1 MTSLNNALD
10 AKAAFIDRKHLF
22 TLYRELALGDTKE
35 WLVHGLLGHG
45 EASAFYGKPGDGKS
59 VLVQDMCMHIAAGW
73 PWHDRPV
80 RRGAVVY
87 IALER
92 KKLVER
98 RALAFRERRGIPD
111 LPLAIVGGV
120 YDFRDPRTAARI
132 IDIARKV
139 EEETGEPVVLIVIDT
154 LSRALCGG
162 DENSPKDMGAIVNAS
177 GLLHQGTGAHI
188 LWVHHMPLDGG
199 ERMRGHGALL
209 GAMDTTVHIVKA
221 DRIRTATVVKA
232 NDSEEGAS
240 IAFTLESVTIG
251 VDSDGIETT
260 APIVVPA
267 DASTEKAS
275 TSPKQK
281 MSDRQRLAL
290 KALTDA
296 TLASGKLAPAAYQ
309 LPAGIQVVPGDD
321 WREELFR
328 RGILERAASNPR
340 TDFKR
345 IRESL
350 AARNLI
356 GVRNDDVWACSR
368 V

>member
-1 MTSLNNALD
+1 MIGPDANNALD
-10 AKAAFIDRKHLF
+10 AKAILADRKRLF
-22 TLYRELALGDTKE
+22 TLFRDLQLGDSKE
-35 WLVHGLLGHG
+35 WLVKGLLGHG

-59 VLVQDMCMHIAAGW
+59 VLVQDLCMHVAAGW

-92 KKLVER
+92 RKLVER
-98 RALAFRERRGIPD
+98 RALAFRQRHDISD

-120 YDFRDPRTAARI
+120 YDFRDPRTATRI
-132 IDIARKV
+132 IEIAHQV
-139 EEETGEPVVLIVIDT
+139 EEETAEQVVLICIDT

-162 DENSPKDMGAIVNAS
+162 DENSSKDMGAIVNAS
-177 GLLHQGTGAHI
+177 GLLHQGTGAHV

-199 ERMRGHGALL
+199 EHMRGHGALL
-209 GAMDTTVHIVKA
+209 GAMDTTVHVVKA
-221 DRIRTATVVKA
+221 DATRTATVVKA
-232 NDSEEGAS
+232 NDSEEGER
-240 IAFTLESVTIG
+240 ITFTLEGVTIG
-251 VDSDGIETT
+251 TDNDGTETT

-267 DASTEKAS
+267 EASTFK
-275 TSPKQK
+275 TTPTRK
-281 MSDRQRLAL
+281 MSDRHKLAL
-290 KALTDA
+290 TALTEA
-296 TLASGKLAPAAYQ
+296 ALSSGRPAPATYQ
-309 LPAGIQVVPGDD
+309 IPADILVVAADD
-321 WREELFR
+321 WRDELFL
-328 RGILERAASNPR
+328 RGILDRKAPNPR

-356 GVRNDDVWACSR
+356 GMRGDDVWA

>member
-1 MTSLNNALD
+1 MAGGWQEKCRPAVAREAGTKVFDMSQLAPRLAGRN
-10 AKAAFIDRKHLF
+10 LF
-22 TLYRELALGDTKE
+22 TLYRELVLGDTKE
-35 WLVHGLLGHG
+35 WLVRGLLGHG

-73 PWHDRPV
+73 PWHDRAV
-80 RRGAVVY
+80 KRGAVLYV
-87 IALER
+87 ALER

-98 RALAFRERRGIPD
+98 RALAFRERRGIAD

-132 IDIARKV
+132 VEIARKV

-177 GLLHQGTGAHI
+177 GLLHRGTGAHI
-188 LWVHHMPLDGG
+188 LWVHHMPLEG

-209 GAMDTTVHIVKA
+209 GAMDTTVHVVKA
-221 DRIRTATVVKA
+221 DRIRTASVVKA

-251 VDSDGIETT
+251 VDGDGLETT

-267 DASTEKAS
+267 DAPTEKTS
-275 TSPKQK
+275 TGPKLSRNQQTMFSILHDAK
-281 MSDRQRLAL
+281 RLTLEQWNEKTRGAGIGVKRKADLVDIRTAL
-290 KALTDA
+290 KAKGLVFETADHWMV
-296 TLASGKLAPAAYQ
+296 KQ
-309 LPAGIQVVPGDD
+309 
-321 WREELFR
+321 
-328 RGILERAASNPR
+328 
-340 TDFKR
+340 
-345 IRESL
+345 
-350 AARNLI
+350 
-356 GVRNDDVWACSR
+356 
-368 V
+368 

>member
-1 MTSLNNALD
+1 MMTPAMNNALD
-10 AKAAFIDRKHLF
+10 ANAILIDRKQLF
-22 TLYRELALGDTKE
+22 TLYRDLTLGVTKE
-35 WLVHGLLGHG
+35 WLVKGLLGHG

-59 VLVQDMCMHIAAGW
+59 VLVQDLCMHVAAGW

-92 KKLVER
+92 RKLVER
-98 RALAFRERRGIPD
+98 RALAFRQRHDIPD
-111 LPLAIVGGV
+111 LPFAIVGGV
-120 YDFRDPRTAARI
+120 YDLRDPRTAARI
-132 IDIARKV
+132 IEIVRQV
-139 EEETGEPVVLIVIDT
+139 EQETGETVVLVCIDT

-177 GLLHQGTGAHI
+177 SLLHQGTGSHI

-209 GAMDTTVHIVKA
+209 GAMDTTLHVVKA
-221 DRIRTATVVKA
+221 DAIRTATVIKA
-232 NDSEEGAS
+232 NDSEEGER
-240 IAFTLESVTIG
+240 IAFALEGVTIG
-251 VDSDGIETT
+251 TDSDGTETT

-267 DASTEKAS
+267 EAATARTSTHR
-275 TSPKQK
+275 K
-281 MSDRQRLAL
+281 MSDRHKLAL
-290 KALTDA
+290 SALTDA
-296 TLASGKLAPAAYQ
+296 TLNSGRPAPSGYQ
-309 LPAGIQVVPGDD
+309 LPADIQVVAADD

-328 RGILERAASNPR
+328 RGVLDRKAPNPR

-356 GVRNDDVWACSR
+356 GVRDENVWAG
-368 V
+368 

>member
-1 MTSLNNALD
+1 MMTPAMNNALD
-10 AKAAFIDRKHLF
+10 ANAILIDRKRLF
-22 TLYRELALGDTKE
+22 TLYRDLTLGETKE
-35 WLVHGLLGHG
+35 WLVKGLLGHG

-59 VLVQDMCMHIAAGW
+59 VLVQDLCMHVAAGW

-92 KKLVER
+92 RKLVER
-98 RALAFRERRGIPD
+98 RALAFRERRRIPD
-111 LPLAIVGGV
+111 VPFAIVGGV

-132 IDIARKV
+132 VEIARKV

-188 LWVHHMPLDGG
+188 LWVHHMPLEG

-209 GAMDTTVHIVKA
+209 GAMDTTVHVVKA

-240 IAFTLESVTIG
+240 VAFTLESVTIG
-251 VDSDGIETT
+251 VDSDGVETT
-260 APIVVPA
+260 APIVMPTEPSAVR
-267 DASTEKAS
+267 ASTEPRLSRNQQTMFSILHDAKHLTLEQWNEKTREAGIGVKRKADLVDIR
-275 TSPKQK
+275 T
-281 MSDRQRLAL
+281 AL
-290 KALTDA
+290 KAKGLVFETADHWM
-296 TLASGKLAPAAYQ
+296 
-309 LPAGIQVVPGDD
+309 V
-321 WREELFR
+321 
-328 RGILERAASNPR
+328 
-340 TDFKR
+340 KR
-345 IRESL
+345 
-350 AARNLI
+350 
-356 GVRNDDVWACSR
+356 
-368 V
+368 